1 MYNEFMQKGSVVA
14 LGSFDGLHLGHM
26 AVINNAK
33 NLATMLD
40 AVPCICTFG
49 QGASGSVHGRCEGRG
64 VP

>member
-40 AVPCICTFG
+40 AVPCICTF
-49 QGASGSVHGRCEGRG
+49 SEH
-64 VP
+64 P